1 MNATSKILQDPQ
13 FDLNSAV
20 AAVKS
25 LRTFIESKRARFE
38 EYEKEGGVKYGT
50 TEYAQRR
57 QRRRNVRLDPLDQPR
72 DTGDTSAQ
80 MPDGNH
86 TVREIS
92 NRKFSTSH

>member
-13 FDLNSAV
+13 LDLNSAV

-25 LRTFIESKRARFE
+25 LRTFIESKRDRFE
-38 EYEKEGGVKYGT
+38 EYEKEAGVKSRT
-50 TEYAQRR
+50 TEYVQRR

-80 MPDGNH
+80 ME
-86 TVREIS
+86 TTQSEIS
-92 NRKFSTSH
+92 NRQFSTSH